1 MSHLLSDARF
11 AVRGMWKHRST
22 STLIVLTLAVG
33 LAANA
38 LIFNVLDVL
47 VLRPFDFPNVSR
59 LVRVWETAPNFDGI
73 DRSNVAP
80 ANLIDWQVQ
89 GGEAVRTWVG
99 LEWWDANLRGEPL
112 AERVQGYRVGPAFF
126 EALGVRPAEGRGFAE
141 EEGRTGRERVA
152 VLGHD
157 LWQRSFGGDPGLV
170 GRQVTVDG
178 ESYTV
183 VGIAP
188 PGFRFPD
195 GCEVWSPLVL
205 PAPDTARRDQ
215 HYLSAV
221 GLLAE
226 GRTPKDA
233 QAVLDVVARR
243 LEKDH
248 PDTNRA
254 RGLEVS
260 GFGRGFGDPVLP
272 SILVIWQV
280 AAVLVLLIACVNVAN
295 LVLARGAER
304 RRELALRLALGAGR
318 GRIVSQLVTE
328 GLVSA
333 LAAVL
338 LSIPMVAL
346 AMRAFR
352 DHMPAEVA
360 RFVPGWAGLGPDGR
374 TVLFS
379 LVLAA
384 AAAALFSA
392 VPALRVSRPDLV
404 DALRDGG
411 RSFTAGGGR
420 QRGRNAL
427 VVVQVAFALALVAS
441 AGLAVQSAHVLLNGP
456 QGFDP
461 DGLLTLGVSLSETR
475 YEDPAKRVAFARDAE
490 ARLGALPGVSKV
502 TVAST
507 LPAGNNWTTRA
518 IEIEGEPLR
527 EGVEPP
533 RVDAGFV
540 APGYFET
547 LRIPV
552 VAGRDFHGGDDES
565 AAPVAI
571 VSRSMAE
578 RHWPGRDA
586 VGRRFRV
593 VTKDVAGKDEPWVTV
608 VGLSGDVIHHWVTKR
623 NTPTFYRPLRQVPRY
638 ELAFALRTE
647 GEPMSRAAAARA
659 VMTALDPDQPA
670 HDVRSMRSLIGRSTI
685 GLQYVAAIM
694 AAFGVL
700 ALVLALS
707 GVYGV
712 MSYRVSL
719 RTLEIGV
726 RVALGASRV
735 DVLKL
740 TLGQAGRL
748 AAVGLVIGSAL
759 AVGAGRALSSVLR
772 GAIAFDAGL
781 LALLTAGLG
790 VAALLAAFVPAR
802 RALAIEPARAL
813 RAE

>member
-1 MSHLLSDARF
+1 MSHLLSDARY
-11 AVRGMWKHRST
+11 ALRGMWKYKST
-22 STLIVLTLAVG
+22 SALLVLTLAVG

-38 LIFNVLDVL
+38 VIFNVLDVL
-47 VLRPFDFPNVSR
+47 VLRPFDFPNVPR
-59 LVRVWETAPNFDGI
+59 VVRVWETAPNFDGI
-73 DRSNVAP
+73 NRKNVAP
-80 ANLIDWQVQ
+80 ANLLDWQAQ
-89 GGEAVRTWVG
+89 GEEAVRTWVG

-112 AERVQGYRVGPAFF
+112 AERVQGYRVGTAFF
-126 EALGVRPAEGRGFAE
+126 ETLGVRPGAGRGFLE
-141 EEGRTGRERVA
+141 EEGQAGRDRVV

-157 LWQRSFGGDPGLV
+157 VWQRSFGGDRGLV

-178 ESYTV
+178 EAYTV

-205 PAPDTARRDQ
+205 PTPEVARRDQ
-215 HYLSAV
+215 HYLSAF

-260 GFGRGFGDPVLP
+260 AFSRGFGDPVLP
-272 SILVIWQV
+272 SILVIWQA

-318 GRIVSQLVTE
+318 GRIVGQLLTE
-328 GLVSA
+328 GLVSS
-333 LAAVL
+333 LAAVG

-346 AMRAFR
+346 AMRSFR
-352 DHMPAEVA
+352 DHMPAETA
-360 RFVPGWAGLGPDGR
+360 RFVPGWAGLGPDAR
-374 TVLFS
+374 TVFFS
-379 LVLAA
+379 IGLAVLAT
-384 AAAALFSA
+384 ALFSA
-392 VPALRVSRPDLV
+392 VPALRASRPDLL

-411 RSFTAGGGR
+411 RSVTAGVGR

-427 VVVQVAFALALVAS
+427 VVVQVAGALALVAT
-441 AGLAVQSAHVLLNGP
+441 AGFAVRSAHLLLNGP

-475 YEDPAKRVAFARDAE
+475 YADAARKAAFAREAE
-490 ARLGALPGVSKV
+490 ARLVALPGVSRV

-507 LPAGNNWTTRA
+507 LPASNNWATRS

-533 RVDAGFV
+533 RADAGFV
-540 APGYFET
+540 SPGYFET
-547 LRIPV
+547 LRVPI

-565 AAPVAI
+565 ASPVAI
-571 VSRSMAE
+571 VSRAMAE
-578 RHWPGRDA
+578 RHWPGQDA

-593 VTKDVAGKDEPWVTV
+593 VGKNPEGREESWVTV
-608 VGLSGDVIHHWVTKR
+608 VGVSGDVIAHWVMKR
-623 NTPTFYRPLRQVPRY
+623 NAPTFYRPLRQVPRL
-638 ELAFALRTE
+638 ELAFGLRVQ
-647 GEPMSRAAAARA
+647 GEPETLAEAARGI
-659 VMTALDPDQPA
+659 MTALDPDQPA
-670 HDVRSMRSLIGRSTI
+670 HDVRSMRSLIRRSTI

-694 AAFGVL
+694 AAFGML

-726 RVALGASRV
+726 RVALGASRG
-735 DVLKL
+735 DVLRL
-740 TLGQAGRL
+740 TLGQAGGL
-748 AAVGLVIGSAL
+748 AALGLVLGSVL
-759 AVGAGRALSSVLR
+759 AVAAGRALSAALH
-772 GAIAFDAGL
+772 GAIAFDVGL
-781 LALLTAGLG
+781 LALLTGGLG
-790 VAALLAAFVPAR
+790 AAALLAAFVPAR
-802 RALAIEPARAL
+802 RALGIDPARAL

>member
-1 MSHLLSDARF
+1 MSHVLSDARY
-11 AVRGMWKHRST
+11 ALREMWKHKST
-22 STLIVLTLAVG
+22 SALVVLTLAVG

-38 LIFNVLDVL
+38 VIFNVLDVL
-47 VLRPFDFPNVSR
+47 VLRPFDLPNVSR
-59 LVRVWETAPNFDGI
+59 LVRVWERAPSFDGI

-80 ANLIDWQVQ
+80 ANFLDMRAQ
-89 GGEAVRTWVG
+89 GGEAVRTWVA

-112 AERVQGYRVGPAFF
+112 AERVQGYRVGTAFF
-126 EALGVRPAEGRGFAE
+126 EALGVRPAAGRGFLE
-141 EEGRTGRERVA
+141 EEGQEGRDRVA

-157 LWQRSFGGDPGLV
+157 LWQRSFGGDHGLV
-170 GRQVTVDG
+170 GRQITVDG

-183 VGIAP
+183 VGMAP

-195 GCEVWSPLVL
+195 GCEVWAPLVL
-205 PAPDTARRDQ
+205 PAPDVARRDQ

-221 GLLAE
+221 GLLAD

-248 PDTNRA
+248 PATNRA
-254 RGLEVS
+254 RDLEVRAFS
-260 GFGRGFGDPVLP
+260 IGFGDPVLP
-272 SILVIWQV
+272 SILVIWQA

-318 GRIVSQLVTE
+318 SRIVGQLLTE
-328 GLVSA
+328 GLVSS
-333 LAAVL
+333 LAAVV

-352 DHMPAEVA
+352 DHMPAETA
-360 RFVPGWAGLGPDGR
+360 RFVPGWAGLGPDVR

-379 LVLAA
+379 IVLAVVA
-384 AAAALFSA
+384 TALFSA
-392 VPALRVSRPDLV
+392 VPALRASRPDLLE
-404 DALRDGG
+404 ALRDGG

-427 VVVQVAFALALVAS
+427 VVVQVAFALALVAT
-441 AGLAVQSAHVLLNGP
+441 AGLAVRSAHVLLNGP

-461 DGLLTLGVSLSETR
+461 DGLLTLEVSLSETR
-475 YEDPAKRVAFARDAE
+475 YPDAAKKIAFARDAE
-490 ARLGALPGVSKV
+490 ARLAALPGVSR
-502 TVAST
+502 VAVGST
-507 LPAGNNWTTRA
+507 LPSGNWTTRS
-518 IEIEGEPLR
+518 IEVEGEPLR
-527 EGVEPP
+527 EGTEPP
-533 RVDAGFV
+533 RVNAGFV
-540 APGYFET
+540 SPGYFES
-547 LRIPV
+547 LRIPI

-565 AAPVAI
+565 GGPVAI
-571 VSRSMAE
+571 VSRAMAE
-578 RHWPGRDA
+578 RHWPGRDP

-593 VTKDVAGKDEPWVTV
+593 AGKDGAGKDEPWVTV
-608 VGLSGDVIHHWVTKR
+608 VGLSGDVIHHWLMNR
-623 NTPTFYRPLRQVPRY
+623 NRPTYYRPLRQVPR
-638 ELAFALRTE
+638 LDLSFALRMR
-647 GEPMSRAAAARA
+647 GEPESQAAAARA
-659 VMTALDPDQPA
+659 VMTALDPDHPA
-670 HDVRSMRSLIGRSTI
+670 HDVRSMRSLIRRSTI

-694 AAFGVL
+694 AAFGAL

-726 RVALGASRV
+726 RMALGASRAA
-735 DVLKL
+735 VLKL

-748 AAVGLVIGSAL
+748 AALGLVLGAAL
-759 AVGAGRALSSVLR
+759 AVGAGRALSAALH
-772 GAIAFDAGL
+772 GAVAFDASL
-781 LALLTAGLG
+781 LALLTAGLA
-790 VAALLAAFVPAR
+790 VAALAAAFVPAR
-802 RALAIEPARAL
+802 RALGIDPARAL